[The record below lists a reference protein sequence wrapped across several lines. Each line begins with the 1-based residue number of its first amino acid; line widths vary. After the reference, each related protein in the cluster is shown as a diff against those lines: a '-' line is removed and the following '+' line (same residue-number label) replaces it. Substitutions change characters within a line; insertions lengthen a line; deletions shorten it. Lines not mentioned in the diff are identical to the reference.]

1 MKRLQKLAKVTE
13 YLTQFRLPDF
23 PDIVPIMTVNQENAT
38 SQLNRVSGEQLL
50 VAMPEGRC
58 TGQDSD
64 SFENSVSFAVFA
76 LSKVNGPARTPET
89 AAAAYAQLLR
99 ILDLYMALE
108 TDMRYASTPRLAL
121 ENAGVKLIEKRIDG
135 EAGSEY
141 RRSREQFISLIHTW
155 FAQITLLTE
164 DVPPE
169 MMPNAEILPDPE
181 RVRQLFTPERARRM
195 LDAAEN
201 LLAALHT
208 NVNDELALRTF
219 CLSINL
225 LLHKAPGRMNRNS

>member
-99 ILDLYMALE
+99 ILDLCLDKIVVDIPGDEKTDPCPMMAGLDLTTADVIPEFSIFGGWSGYYMEIVLE
-108 TDMRYASTPRLAL
+108 
-121 ENAGVKLIEKRIDG
+121 
-135 EAGSEY
+135 
-141 RRSREQFISLIHTW
+141 
-155 FAQITLLTE
+155 
-164 DVPPE
+164 
-169 MMPNAEILPDPE
+169 
-181 RVRQLFTPERARRM
+181 
-195 LDAAEN
+195 
-201 LLAALHT
+201 
-208 NVNDELALRTF
+208 
-219 CLSINL
+219 
-225 LLHKAPGRMNRNS
+225 